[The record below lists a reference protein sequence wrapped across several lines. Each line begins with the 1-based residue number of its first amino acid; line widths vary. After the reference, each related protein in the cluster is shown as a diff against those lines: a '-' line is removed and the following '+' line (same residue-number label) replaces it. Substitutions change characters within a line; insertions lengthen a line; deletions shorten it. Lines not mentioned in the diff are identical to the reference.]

1 MPEAETV
8 AKRKVVT
15 PPRTGF
21 GTCRELVRDNKGGRE
36 SRTYLRE
43 IHLRFFLVRRRG

>member
-1 MPEAETV
+1 MYDSTRKPDVKTV

-21 GTCRELVRDNKGGRE
+21 GMARKTPEILPIIPNKIKLPC
-36 SRTYLRE
+36 T
-43 IHLRFFLVRRRG
+43 VNM